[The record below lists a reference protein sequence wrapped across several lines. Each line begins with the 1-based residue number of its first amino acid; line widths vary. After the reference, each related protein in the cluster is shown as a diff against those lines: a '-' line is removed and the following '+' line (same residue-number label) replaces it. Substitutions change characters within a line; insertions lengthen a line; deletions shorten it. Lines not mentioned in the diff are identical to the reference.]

1 MNNYYQQQSNV
12 TQQPQPVQRPPVE
25 QPVYVLQQNKKRALI
40 PKITTQIVLGFI
52 FYLGVLL
59 NISLLKLSAS
69 SETVIKLVALILL
82 LLIVIVGIFLA
93 FHQTSVPYRF
103 YRNRIKLYKKE
114 VLYVNIINTNPKI
127 DFWDKLFKTYSIKIS
142 KDRYIRNIPQ
152 TVQISNYLQQL
163 INYVRNS
170 TSSQGNSQ

>member
-1 MNNYYQQQSNV
+1 MDNYQQQQSV
-12 TQQPQPVQRPPVE
+12 AQQVQPTQTQQIE
-25 QPVYVLQQNKKRALI
+25 QPLYVLQQNKKRALI
-40 PKITTQIVLGFI
+40 PKITTQVVLGAI

-93 FHQTSVPYRF
+93 FHQANLPYRF

-127 DFWDKLFKTYSIKIS
+127 DFWDKFFKTYSIKIA
-142 KDRYIRNIPQ
+142 KDKYIRNIPQ

-163 INYVRNS
+163 INYAKNS
-170 TSSQGNSQ
+170 TSSQGNFQ